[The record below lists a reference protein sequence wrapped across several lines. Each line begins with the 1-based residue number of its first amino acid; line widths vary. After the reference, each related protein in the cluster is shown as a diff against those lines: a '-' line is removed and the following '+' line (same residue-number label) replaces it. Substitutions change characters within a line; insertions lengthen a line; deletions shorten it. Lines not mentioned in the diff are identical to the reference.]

1 MTSSRQL
8 PTLRQS
14 RPDAVSADD
23 CDPGRTLPMLAAT
36 APRRAEWLS
45 DRLAEA
51 VQRDGLRA
59 LIDDQWG
66 VDDRGNAVRLGEQ
79 IRALVTLEG
88 AERDC
93 AAHLGLQLA
102 KLGLDIATV
111 RSAAVAKQA
120 RQMAALAQALCE
132 EVAWTGATM
141 PRGGSRSGPC
151 SAPHGYS
158 PAAGVCEVC
167 CQAASSI
174 TIDRT
179 RGHREEIV

>member
-1 MTSSRQL
+1 VSAELEPVTSSREL
-8 PTLRQS
+8 PTLRES

-36 APRRAEWLS
+36 ATRRAQWLS

-66 VDDRGNAVRLGEQ
+66 VDGQGNAVRLGEQ
-79 IRALVTLEG
+79 VRALVKLEG
-88 AERDC
+88 AERDR

-102 KLGLDIATV
+102 KLGLDISTA

-120 RQMAALAQALCE
+120 RQMVALAEALCE
-132 EVAWTGATM
+132 EVGLDWADDAT
-141 PRGGSRSGPC
+141 RRIAQRAVLRAYERQVEESR
-151 SAPHGYS
+151 
-158 PAAGVCEVC
+158 
-167 CQAASSI
+167 
-174 TIDRT
+174 R
-179 RGHREEIV
+179 